1 MFSMFSIHTPLW
13 IMWSLQASTL
23 HTQTHSTYTH
33 SVTQTLTTIKASC
46 PFNIHSLHTHMLSY
60 ISLFISFFLKFFFC
74 SFLINFE
81 FLPQIITCKR
91 AIFFV
96 HIPWKQM
103 WLGYMY
109 MCIYTNRTVFWVV
122 YQCAISIYSC
132 KQRHISLLIIFSIQQ
147 NMFSMVWWIKTFS
160 TNIKYASWIEK
171 KDHVFRKRNVSK
183 IKYGIPMPT
192 KFISIRVDLSV
203 SLRHLR

>member
-1 MFSMFSIHTPLW
+1 MLLFYKSIPLHKHILQIALLDIRSQKNIQFLLCSQCSAFTPL
-13 IMWSLQASTL
+13 SGSCGHFRPAHCTHRHTA
-23 HTQTHSTYTH
+23 HTQTHTH

-46 PFNIHSLHTHMLSY
+46 PFNINSLHTHMLSY

-109 MCIYTNRTVFWVV
+109 MCIYTNRTVF
-122 YQCAISIYSC
+122 
-132 KQRHISLLIIFSIQQ
+132 
-147 NMFSMVWWIKTFS
+147 
-160 TNIKYASWIEK
+160 
-171 KDHVFRKRNVSK
+171 
-183 IKYGIPMPT
+183 
-192 KFISIRVDLSV
+192 
-203 SLRHLR
+203 